1 MESLEIKPFEGFGE
15 IELGMLESDVIQLLG
30 QPDDS
35 EVITEDDSD
44 DSASLTV
51 TDYFELGV
59 ALYFEDAEDD
69 DKILVMIEVENHDA
83 VMFGRRIFKMKK
95 DTLVKTIHEQ
105 GFTDIIEE
113 NDEDEVRVIVQDAL
127 SEFIFEDND
136 LLVVRIWAE
145 FEEDESEN
153 GIGLN

>member
-15 IELGMLESDVIQLLG
+15 IELGMLKSEVVQILG

-35 EVITEDDSD
+35 EVIHDEDGEEP
-44 DSASLTV
+44 ASLTV
-51 TDYFELGV
+51 IDYFENGL
-59 ALYFEDAEDD
+59 ALYFEDTEDD
-69 DKILVMIEVENHDA
+69 DQFLVMIEVENHDA

-105 GFTDIIEE
+105 GYSDIIEE
-113 NDEDEVRVIVQDAL
+113 DEEDETRLIVQDAL

-136 LLVVRIWAE
+136 LIVVRIWAE
-145 FEEDESEN
+145 FEEDESEG
-153 GIGLN
+153 GISLN

>member
-15 IELGMLESDVIQLLG
+15 LELGMLKADVVQLLG
-30 QPDDS
+30 EPDDT
-35 EVITEDDSD
+35 EVITDGEGDEAS
-44 DSASLTV
+44 SLTV
-51 TDYFELGV
+51 IDYFETGI
-59 ALYFEDAEDD
+59 ALYFEDTEDED
-69 DKILVMIEVENHDA
+69 QFLVMIEVENHDA

-105 GFTDIIEE
+105 GFKDIVEE

-127 SEFIFEDND
+127 AEFIFEDND

-145 FEEDESEN
+145 FEEDESES
-153 GIGLN
+153 GISLN